1 MLPHVAALNLLS
13 AMGSSEIS
21 QESEAQSHVS
31 TPITSSHHYTWLE
44 SDHPYKPATVSRYKV
59 TFSDEE
65 VEEDLELM
73 QETAKRI
80 FSAHS
85 TLLGRGFALAS
96 PPTVLQALDGVL
108 PFR

>member
-1 MLPHVAALNLLS
+1 MRNR
-13 AMGSSEIS
+13 
-21 QESEAQSHVS
+21 VS
-31 TPITSSHHYTWLE
+31 FNFDDII
-44 SDHPYKPATVSRYKV
+44 
-59 TFSDEE
+59 SDEE

-80 FSAHS
+80 FSVHS

-96 PPTVLQALDGVL
+96 PPTVSQALDGVF

>member
-1 MLPHVAALNLLS
+1 MN
-13 AMGSSEIS
+13 
-21 QESEAQSHVS
+21 
-31 TPITSSHHYTWLE
+31 
-44 SDHPYKPATVSRYKV
+44 SDEEDC
-59 TFSDEE
+59 TFLDEE

-80 FSAHS
+80 FSVHS

-96 PPTVLQALDGVL
+96 PPTVSQALDGIL

>member
-44 SDHPYKPATVSRYKV
+44 SDHPYKPASVSHYRV
-59 TFSDEE
+59 TFPETVKWLTIE
-65 VEEDLELM
+65 FTPECGTAQPEDYLQLY
-73 QETAKRI
+73 I
-80 FSAHS
+80 PNII
-85 TLLGRGFALAS
+85 
-96 PPTVLQALDGVL
+96 PPSFTG
-108 PFR
+108 